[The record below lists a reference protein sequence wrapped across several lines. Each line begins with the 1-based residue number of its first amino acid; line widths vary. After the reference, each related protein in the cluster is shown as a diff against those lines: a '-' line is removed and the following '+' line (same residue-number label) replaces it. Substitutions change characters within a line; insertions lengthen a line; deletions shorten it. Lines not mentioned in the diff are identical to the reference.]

1 MVFLKH
7 RESCKKKALT
17 SILVAIFILKII
29 SISFSSSPTM
39 MVMDTNE
46 VAPNLIDA
54 LPDELMI
61 NIFKYL
67 PLETIL
73 ECDNVCSR
81 WKKLARDPT
90 LWRGIVFTYSGK
102 PGQSEI
108 SDRNLEIIG
117 THSECIRSLK
127 IQYVYSYPVIKS
139 IIEQCPNIISLQLVM
154 CRISKEF
161 EDDITRWPN
170 LRKINLKNSL
180 ILMNNVDILVPYD
193 NFKYL
198 NYLALS
204 DFGLPA
210 ATRDSLL
217 RCNNLSQI
225 FIEKVKNLDLEYV
238 KNLINSKMA
247 ILSALHIYG
256 GDAVNDECLLMLSHC
271 HLLKDLA
278 IIRCENLTDAGLVRL
293 ADLKQ
298 LQHLQIWN
306 NMIFTETNLHRT
318 LSSPNLVTLESL
330 SLSRIGNI
338 SPVIVDVISEYYK
351 NLKFLAVYQCPK
363 IINTDY
369 EKQLKS
375 KFRNIDVVLY

>member
-1 MVFLKH
+1 MTV
-7 RESCKKKALT
+7 
-17 SILVAIFILKII
+17 
-29 SISFSSSPTM
+29 PT
-39 MVMDTNE
+39 E
-46 VAPNLIDA
+46 VASNQIDV

-73 ECDNVCSR
+73 ECENVCSR
-81 WKKLARDPT
+81 WKKLSRDPT
-90 LWRGIVFTYSGK
+90 LWRGIVFVYSGK
-102 PGQSEI
+102 PGQSEV
-108 SDRNLEIIG
+108 SAKNLEIIE
-117 THSECIRSLK
+117 THSECIRCLK
-127 IQYVYSYPVIKS
+127 IQYVYSYSVIKF
-139 IIEQCPNIISLQLVM
+139 IIEQCHNIISLELVM
-154 CRISKEF
+154 CRVAKEF
-161 EDDITRWPN
+161 ENDIMKWPN

-180 ILMNNVDILVPYD
+180 VLMNNLDVLVPYD
-193 NFKYL
+193 HFKYL

-204 DFGLPA
+204 DFGLPV

-217 RCNNLSQI
+217 RCNYLSHI

-238 KNLINSKMA
+238 KNLILSKME
-247 ILSALHIYG
+247 ILVAFHIYG
-256 GDAVNDECLLMLSHC
+256 GDAIDDECLSMLSHC

-278 IIRCENLTDAGLVRL
+278 IIRCENLTDAGLVKL
-293 ADLKQ
+293 ADLKR

-306 NMIFTETNLHRT
+306 NVIFTENILHKT
-318 LSSPNLVTLESL
+318 LSSPNLVKLESL

-351 NLKFLAVYQCPK
+351 NLKFLAVYQCPR